1 MSLHNLHYELI
12 MIDSHMHI
20 FQRLLEQP
28 KWSVFYIISHCMGE
42 SDDETVKDLTFDEA
56 VALIRAL
63 PKKWNTH
70 QQHSNKVICHCEG
83 KSDQILDLPIDHC
96 TESGPHLSFG
106 AHEVHVGECDV
117 GFYTSPI
124 TFDKDEILALID
136 SK

>member
-1 MSLHNLHYELI
+1 

-56 VALIRAL
+56 VALIRTL
-63 PKKWNTH
+63 PKKWTTH
-70 QQHSNKVICHCEG
+70 QQHSNVVICHCEG
-83 KSDQILDLPIDHC
+83 ERDQIVSLPCSVDQL

-106 AHEVHVGECDV
+106 APEVHVGECDV
-117 GFYTSPI
+117 GFYTPPI
-124 TFDKDEILALID
+124 MFDKDKILALID